1 MLLLTPFQFLI
12 SSFII
17 KDRDV
22 SLVLG
27 LLALIL
33 LSDVSYYMAT
43 GDRSHYYEQHIIID
57 MLFLS
62 TSLLLK
68 NVWKKIILVCIC
80 SVSAL
85 TMIYE
90 MSSTYQTA
98 LYPYL
103 TYIQIGLLQAIY
115 INLVYKVDWRL
126 PCLRRQ
132 RT

>member
-12 SSFII
+12 SSFIV

-90 MSSTYQTA
+90 MSSTYQTV

-103 TYIQIGLLQAIY
+103 TYMQMGLLQAIY
-115 INLVYKVDWRL
+115 INLVYKVDWRI
-126 PCLRRQ
+126 PCLKRQ
-132 RT
+132 RI